1 MALDLLV
8 LFLIFTA
15 STLLSAYLMRQLG
28 FGLPAG
34 FNTRR
39 DKLLVLMKILMF
51 SMLSCIFLALFM
63 LFGIDPLRLMPLS

>member
-8 LFLIFTA
+8 LFLIFIA
-15 STLLSAYLMRQLG
+15 STLLSTYLMKRMG
-28 FGLPAG
+28 YGLPAG

-51 SMLSCIFLALFM
+51 SMISCILLALFM
-63 LFGIDPLRLMPLS
+63 LMGIDPLRLMPAS